1 MVAATDEVIVVVTVI
16 NLGPRSS
23 IARYKKNPLKI
34 ILLKNYFFFT
44 SLRHCGTSEILASKI
59 EGFLVTNLDTVLVL
73 ATYKIQDFQYCNL

>member
-34 ILLKNYFFFT
+34 ILLKKLFKIFFT
-44 SLRHCGTSEILASKI
+44 SLRHCGTSEMLASKI

-73 ATYKIQDFQYCNL
+73 ATYKIQDFQCL

>member
-1 MVAATDEVIVVVTVI
+1 MVAATDEVTVVVTVI

-34 ILLKNYFFFT
+34 ILLKNYLRFFT
-44 SLRHCGTSEILASKI
+44 SLRHCGTSEMLASKI

-73 ATYKIQDFQYCNL
+73 ATYKIQDFQCL